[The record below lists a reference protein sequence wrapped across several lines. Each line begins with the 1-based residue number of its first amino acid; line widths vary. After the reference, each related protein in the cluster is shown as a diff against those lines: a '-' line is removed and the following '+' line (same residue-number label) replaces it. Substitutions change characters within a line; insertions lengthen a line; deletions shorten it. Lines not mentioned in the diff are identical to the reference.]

1 MFACSRLLSP
11 VNFRVLAAIAAALLM
26 VAAKPTATVAA
37 PAEPNAKVGTA
48 HVGDATDFS
57 AARRYRRYYVRR
69 GNAAGMAFMGAVLGT
84 MGAVIAEQQ
93 RREYYERYY
102 APYPYGGPYYYGRAY
117 PYYGPR
123 YYSPY

>member
-1 MFACSRLLSP
+1 MSTCSRLLSS
-11 VNFRVLAAIAAALLM
+11 VNCRVLVAMAAALLM
-26 VAAKPTATVAA
+26 ITAKPTATVAA
-37 PAEPNAKVGTA
+37 PAEPNAKIGAV

-57 AARRYRRYYVRR
+57 AARRHRRYYVRR

-84 MGAVIAEQQ
+84 MGAIIAEQQ

-102 APYPYGGPYYYGRAY
+102 APYPYGGYYGRPY

-123 YYSPY
+123 YYPY

>member
-1 MFACSRLLSP
+1 MSMCVRLITL
-11 VNFRVLAAIAAALLM
+11 VNRGVLVALAAALLM
-26 VAAKPTATVAA
+26 TASEPTVASAA
-37 PAEPNAKVGTA
+37 PARTSTNVSAA

-57 AARRYRRYYVRR
+57 AARRHRRYYARR

-84 MGAVIAEQQ
+84 MGGIIAEQQ

-102 APYPYGGPYYYGRAY
+102 APYPNGGPYYYGRPY

-123 YYSPY
+123 YYPY